1 MFKKDVLF
9 IVPTVDRD
17 LLGYAYIAYM
27 LEKKY
32 KLKAKIIPD
41 INYIYLFHILLY
53 APNMVVSYQ
62 ANTRHAEKVF
72 KECKTK
78 NIQTEGFV
86 SKPDENLFIFR
97 SNYDYK
103 NIMLSENAGLF
114 MHLLRKSIHYLNNI
128 SNRFLWVEQNTCLE
142 KNPTILK

>member
-32 KLKAKIIPD
+32 KLKAKIMPD

-78 NIQTEGFV
+78 TFKQKV
-86 SKPDENLFIFR
+86 LLANLMKI
-97 SNYDYK
+97 YLYLDQ
-103 NIMLSENAGLF
+103 IM
-114 MHLLRKSIHYLNNI
+114 
-128 SNRFLWVEQNTCLE
+128 
-142 KNPTILK
+142 TIKILC